1 MKIVLRRFLISVQLG
16 ALVAIAP
23 TASFADDVGVGDK
36 IFDASVLRPLGAVKL
51 VVGMVALIP
60 ASVLYTF
67 RMPFDS
73 DTGVYREAADMLV
86 VEPANYVFRR
96 PLGEDLA
103 GD

>member
-16 ALVAIAP
+16 ALIAAAP
-23 TASFADDVGVGDK
+23 TAGFAEDVSMGDK
-36 IFDASVLRPLGAVKL
+36 IFDASVLRPLGTVKL
-51 VVGMVALIP
+51 VVGLVALIP

-86 VEPANYVFRR
+86 VEPANYLFRR

>member
-1 MKIVLRRFLISVQLG
+1 MKIVLRRLLISVQLG
-16 ALVAIAP
+16 ALVAIVP
-23 TASFADDVGVGDK
+23 TAGFAEDVSLGDK
-36 IFDASVLRPLGAVKL
+36 IFDASVLRPLGTVKL
-51 VVGMVALIP
+51 VVGLVALIP

-86 VEPANYVFRR
+86 VEPANYLFRR